1 METEKKN
8 SVKLCH
14 RSLVFKIIK
23 MKISS
28 SFIFPALYWPK
39 KRFSIKNP
47 SFMCDRS
54 KATFQPRSNST
65 TKWPD
70 PHRHHLAVI
79 TTPSASVWEISFALP
94 LVKFP
99 FIIHWTSCFPPHRL
113 SKGAGIRQLN
123 GKKVAMTSNYWR
135 NWMWGLELRRPF
147 LSCRRRKGK
156 AEWAGDYTK

>member
-1 METEKKN
+1 M
-8 SVKLCH
+8 KLCH
-14 RSLVFKIIK
+14 HSLVFKIIYWK
-23 MKISS
+23 LVAL
-28 SFIFPALYWPK
+28 SFSQLHTDLYRHKTK

-47 SFMCDRS
+47 SFTCDRS

-65 TKWPD
+65 TKWPG
-70 PHRHHLAVI
+70 PHLHHLAVI

-113 SKGAGIRQLN
+113 SKGAGIRRLN
-123 GKKVAMTSNYWR
+123 GKKVAMTSNYRR